1 MKKIRIIA
9 ALLLAV
15 TVLGCFAG
23 CGKEEINLDKKVL
36 TPDEFMDIMV
46 AEGYNIYD
54 ITAQTTDFT
63 DIETVYAATTGE
75 ELYQIEF
82 IKMVDVEAA
91 EALFTGNKVGLEQYK
106 EANAYTDYDLDL
118 ANFSTYKINVIG
130 RYVVVSRVEDT
141 LIFINAP
148 EAFKDEIDRIVKVL
162 GY

>member
-1 MKKIRIIA
+1 MKRVRFIS
-9 ALLLAV
+9 ALLL
-15 TVLGCFAG
+15 VLAIISCFVGCDNG
-23 CGKEEINLDKKVL
+23 NELDKTVL
-36 TPDEFMDIMV
+36 TPDQFMDIMV

-54 ITAQTTDFT
+54 ITAQTTDFE

-82 IKMVDVEAA
+82 IKMADEESA

-106 EANAYTDYDLDL
+106 EENAYIDYDLSL
-118 ANFSTYKINVIG
+118 ANFSTYKITVVE

-148 EAFKDEIDRIVKVL
+148 EEFKDEIDRIVSLL